1 MFQMIMKHIM
11 LMFILLNAVSTDA
24 RSPNLIFLMMDQLRF
39 DAVGRL
45 APKPYIH
52 TDALYKYN

>member
-1 MFQMIMKHIM
+1 MIMKHIM